1 MVLAFIIGC
10 FFGIISGL
18 VPGIT
23 LFVSLI
29 MAYPLL
35 LSMSPMEVMVV
46 YITIASI
53 SQFFGS
59 VSATLFSVPG
69 SLTSLPALYEGH
81 ALTKNNQGGEAIM
94 YSAIGSFIGSVS
106 AVAISLLL
114 ISNIVVIYS
123 LFTTELRSLLLLLTL
138 LLFVFIGRNRW
149 YINVLMILA
158 GMGLGLI
165 GYDMSSNTD
174 VLTFGNAYLYG
185 GLPTISVVLALFIL
199 PLIVSYIKPNNKIDF
214 IKLSLQGYKDTL
226 KDMASKKYTLIRGV
240 VIGYLVGFIPGL
252 TFHVGTT
259 LAYYTEKRLTKN
271 YKQGNLNCL
280 LAAETANNTGVFT
293 QILPLLLIGIPIT
306 NSQAFIYDIL
316 LAKGMTM
323 DVESLYN
330 LLIAVIV
337 AYVLSAVVGVYTAG
351 KYVNWVSVVAG
362 LDFNKIYYFVII
374 LLLGVAFYAGSM
386 YYQGWYYLLAL
397 LALLP
402 FGLLLKKYDT
412 MVLVFTFMLHD
423 IFISTFKTLLQLHGT
438 LL

>member
-18 VPGIT
+18 IPGIT

-35 LSMSPMEVMVV
+35 LSMSPVEVMVV

-199 PLIVSYIKPNNKIDF
+199 PLIVSYIKPNNKIDC
-214 IKLSLQGYKDTL
+214 SR
-226 KDMASKKYTLIRGV
+226 SGV
-240 VIGYLVGFIPGL
+240 KIM
-252 TFHVGTT
+252 
-259 LAYYTEKRLTKN
+259 LA
-271 YKQGNLNCL
+271 
-280 LAAETANNTGVFT
+280 F
-293 QILPLLLIGIPIT
+293 
-306 NSQAFIYDIL
+306 
-316 LAKGMTM
+316 
-323 DVESLYN
+323 
-330 LLIAVIV
+330 
-337 AYVLSAVVGVYTAG
+337 
-351 KYVNWVSVVAG
+351 
-362 LDFNKIYYFVII
+362 
-374 LLLGVAFYAGSM
+374 
-386 YYQGWYYLLAL
+386 
-397 LALLP
+397 
-402 FGLLLKKYDT
+402 
-412 MVLVFTFMLHD
+412 
-423 IFISTFKTLLQLHGT
+423 
-438 LL
+438 

>member
-1 MVLAFIIGC
+1 MALAFIIGC
-10 FFGIISGL
+10 LFGIISGL
-18 VPGIT
+18 IPGIT

-29 MAYPLL
+29 MVYPLL

-46 YITIASI
+46 YITIASM

-114 ISNIVVIYS
+114 ISNIFVIYS
-123 LFTTELRSLLLLLTL
+123 LFTTELRSALLLLTL
-138 LLFVFIGRNRW
+138 LLFVLIGKNRW
-149 YINVLMILA
+149 YINVLMIVA

-185 GLPTISVVLALFIL
+185 GLPTISVVLALFII
-199 PLIVSYIKPNNKIDF
+199 PLITTYIKPNNRIDF
-214 IKLSLQGYKDTL
+214 IKLTFQGYYDTL
-226 KDMASKKYTLIRGV
+226 MSMASRKYTIIRSV
-240 VIGYLVGFIPGL
+240 AIGYIVGFIPGL

-259 LAYYTEKRLTKN
+259 LAYYTEKRFTKG

-323 DVESLYN
+323 NVDTLYSM
-330 LLIAVIV
+330 LSTVIV
-337 AYVLSAVVGVYTAG
+337 AYILSAVIGMYAAG
-351 KYVNWVSVVAG
+351 RYVNWVSVVAG
-362 LDFNKIYYFVII
+362 LDFNKIYYFVIA

-402 FGLLLKKYDT
+402 FGLLLKKYDM

-423 IFISTFKTLLQLHGT
+423 IFIGTFKTLIQLHGST
-438 LL
+438 L

>member
-1 MVLAFIIGC
+1 MALAFIIGC
-10 FFGIISGL
+10 LFGIISGL
-18 VPGIT
+18 IPGIT

-29 MAYPLL
+29 MVYPLL

-46 YITIASI
+46 YITIASM

-81 ALTKNNQGGEAIM
+81 TLTKNNQGGEAIM
-94 YSAIGSFIGSVS
+94 YSAIGSFIGSIS

-114 ISNIVVIYS
+114 ISNIFVIYS
-123 LFTTELRSLLLLLTL
+123 LFTTELRSALLLLTL
-138 LLFVFIGRNRW
+138 LLFVLIGKNRW
-149 YINVLMILA
+149 YINVLMIVA

-185 GLPTISVVLALFIL
+185 GLPTISVVLALFII
-199 PLIVSYIKPNNKIDF
+199 PLITTYIKPNNRIDF
-214 IKLSLQGYKDTL
+214 IKLTFQGYYDTL
-226 KDMASKKYTLIRGV
+226 MSMTSRKYTIIRSV
-240 VIGYLVGFIPGL
+240 AIGYIVGFIPGL

-259 LAYYTEKRLTKN
+259 LAYYTEKRFTKD

-323 DVESLYN
+323 NVDTLYPM
-330 LLIAVIV
+330 LSTVIV
-337 AYVLSAVVGVYTAG
+337 AYILSAVIGMYAAG
-351 KYVNWVSVVAG
+351 RYVNWVSVVAG
-362 LDFNKIYYFVII
+362 LDFNKIYYFVIA

-402 FGLLLKKYDT
+402 FGLLLKKYDM

-423 IFISTFKTLLQLHGT
+423 IFIGTFKTLIQLHGST
-438 LL
+438 L